1 MREPRQ
7 VAVPSLRNH
16 VLVALALG
24 GAALAA
30 LLSGRPAVSAFVAV
44 LLVVAY
50 ADLRALLA
58 PRGHLLTF
66 ALGGAGVAA
75 FLWSGYTGKLQLL
88 PVFAACLVLALLVS
102 RIALNEVGARAS
114 GVIGDLAATLAAAGI
129 VGVTGA
135 HLLLLRAV
143 TRVGFRGLLALG
155 LTVVANDASAFF
167 VGRAWGRHPL
177 NRLVSPN
184 KTWEGAGAGF
194 IASVVVGLIVG
205 LTLDPPFG
213 VRSGLAFGL
222 GIGVLA
228 PLGDLAVSAIKRSAG
243 VKHSGSYLGSA
254 GGALDVADS
263 FLLAAPAFYWA
274 FRTIAL

>member
-16 VLVALALG
+16 VLVAFALG
-24 GAALAA
+24 AAALAT
-30 LLSGRPAVSAFVAV
+30 LLSGRPAVSAFVSV

-50 ADLRALLA
+50 VDLRGLLG
-58 PRGHLLTF
+58 PRGHLITF
-66 ALGGAGVAA
+66 ALGGAGVVA
-75 FLWSGYTGKLQLL
+75 FLWSGYTGKLQLV
-88 PVFAACLVLALLVS
+88 PVFAGGLLLALLVS
-102 RIALNEVGARAS
+102 RIALNEA
-114 GVIGDLAATLAAAGI
+114 GVKTTGVTGDLAATLAAAGM
-129 VGVTGA
+129 VGVLGA
-135 HLLLLRAV
+135 HILLLRAMP
-143 TRVGFRGLLALG
+143 RVGFRGLLALG
-155 LTVVANDASAFF
+155 LMVVTYDAAAFF
-167 VGRAWGRHPL
+167 VGRTRGTHPL

-194 IASVVVGLIVG
+194 TASVVVGLVVG

-213 VRSGLAFGL
+213 IRSGLAFGL

-254 GGALDVADS
+254 GGTLDVVDS
-263 FLLAAPAFYWA
+263 VLLAAPAFYWA